1 MPTIMTHAVV
11 GLGLG
16 RLFTRRRM
24 PARFWQ
30 LAALLPILPDLDVL
44 AFRLGIPYDAVLGHR
59 GLSHSLAFALV
70 AGLAAAVLTYR
81 QLGLRLWD
89 WWGFLFLLI
98 ASHGLLDA
106 FTNGGYGV
114 AFFAPFDAT
123 RYFFPWTPIE
133 VSPLGMSFFSAHGL
147 ATLWSELRWVWLP
160 TAAVVLA
167 VEGVRKAGD
176 LIGKRGSRPREPSG
190 A

>member
-24 PARFWQ
+24 PALFW
-30 LAALLPILPDLDVL
+30 LLVAILPVAPDFDVL
-44 AFRLGIPYDAVLGHR
+44 AFPLGIPYEDVLGHR

-70 AGLAAAVLTYR
+70 GGLAGAGLTYHK
-81 QLGLRLWD
+81 LRLRFWD
-89 WWGFLFLLI
+89 WWGFLFLVA

-106 FTNGGYGV
+106 CTNGGLGV
-114 AFFAPFDAT
+114 AFFAPFDAR

-133 VSPLGMSFFSAHGL
+133 VSPIGMSFFSDRGL
-147 ATLWSELRWVWLP
+147 ATLLSELRWVWLP

-167 VEGVRKAGD
+167 VEAVRKVGD
-176 LIGKRGSRPREPSG
+176 LVSKS
-190 A
+190 